1 MTREQQTAVL
11 DRAKSWPSEQLE
23 EAVEILLA
31 LESRAKGVYR
41 LSDEERAGVL
51 RGLEEAD
58 RGEFATDEEVAAV
71 FKRFRL

>member
-41 LSDEERAGVL
+41 LSDEERVDVL